1 MLYLSSFKWTLRS
14 SVVFNNF
21 LLIATDRSKIS
32 SDQNR
37 LFFAVSHY
45 RTFHFSRT
53 LHLSLSLKNLMRQIS
68 NIYLLIDL
76 RIIFII
82 KLYCRYVVVVVVLL
96 GLYTTGTWPTAAY
109 VHTCQR
115 VHQTF
120 IGGMYFI
127 IMKYRTNHETSILQY
142 RTYSE
147 FLVPV
152 TLTAVHRIYS
162 EFLVPV
168 PLTAV
173 KNLLRILGSG
183 SLNCR
188 TEFTLNSWFRFPNL
202 QYRIYSEF
210 LVSVP

>member
-1 MLYLSSFKWTLRS
+1 MDATFFSRFY
-14 SVVFNNF
+14 NF

-53 LHLSLSLKNLMRQIS
+53 LHLSLSLKFH
-68 NIYLLIDL
+68 IYLLIDL
-76 RIIFII
+76 RIIYII

-162 EFLVPV
+162 
-168 PLTAV
+168 
-173 KNLLRILGSG
+173 
-183 SLNCR
+183 
-188 TEFTLNSWFRFPNL
+188 
-202 QYRIYSEF
+202 
-210 LVSVP
+210 